1 MAPQTYPEFKA
12 PSHRPMTDVKSIKV
26 TKSRSNSNVRPR
38 PQDPP
43 YRQMNPY
50 GKPLKVI
57 SAKVDQTDL
66 EQPDHLF
73 RPPAHIQESPRMK
86 AQ

>member
-1 MAPQTYPEFKA
+1 
-12 PSHRPMTDVKSIKV
+12 
-26 TKSRSNSNVRPR
+26 
-38 PQDPP
+38 
-43 YRQMNPY
+43 MNPY